1 MVRALFVVTL
11 ACSAAVSVSAQA
23 IKKRTTHPD
32 TAQASR
38 APARADT
45 GVAATD
51 SEVVSGFVLDSLREL
66 PLAGATV
73 LITNTTFTSI
83 TDPSGRFRFV
93 VHGLPD
99 GVYKVG
105 FFHPTL
111 DSLGITPPTQEVAIT
126 RGKPAFVQLYV
137 PSAQTVV
144 AAACPDSARG
154 GDKGL
159 VMGIVR
165 DATSEKPLS
174 DVRVVLMWTGV
185 SVAANSVLKVPQ
197 ATSVLTDD
205 VGTFRACGVPTDTPV
220 RLQAR
225 SKTGASGWIE
235 VSVPPNGLALR
246 DVLLGERPTTVA
258 EAPPAVS
265 APAGAPGTGVPGNP
279 DTSAAAR
286 AAAAPP
292 KPVPLGTAMLSG
304 NVTSAEGKPLE
315 GAMVLLLGTQLTARS
330 DVNGAFRLTGL
341 PAGTQSVEVREI
353 GFSPKRF
360 AVDLSPRRPSTLT
373 ATLDER
379 TNVLKTMEITAKRGS
394 QIAGFDQ
401 RKKSG
406 LGYYMGLD
414 QIEKSGAISSTDLF
428 RQVPGLTVAWDGEGY
443 SVQVNRNVTGGSCPV
458 QYYIDGSPF
467 LSMGDD
473 LDQVVRPEEI
483 AAIEVYKSSAET
495 PGEFQGA
502 DGGPCGTIVIWT
514 KRRLGTADSSSN

>member
-1 MVRALFVVTL
+1 MVRVLSIVTL
-11 ACSAAVSVSAQA
+11 VTGVALSVSAQA
-23 IKKRTTHPD
+23 IKKGTTRTD
-32 TAQASR
+32 TAQTSR
-38 APARADT
+38 ASTTADT
-45 GVAATD
+45 GAAAGAD

-73 LITNTTFTSI
+73 LISNTTFTSI

-111 DSLGITPPTQEVAIT
+111 DSLGISPPTQPVTIT

-144 AAACPDSARG
+144 AAVCPDSSRG

-165 DATSEKPLS
+165 DASSERPLQ

-205 VGTFRACGVPTDTPV
+205 VGTFRACGVPTNTPL

-225 SKTGASGWIE
+225 SKTGASGWVE
-235 VSVPPNGLALR
+235 VDVPPTGLALR
-246 DVLLGERPTTVA
+246 DVLLGERPVAVA

-265 APAGAPGTGVPGNP
+265 APTAGAPVQPGTVPG
-279 DTSAAAR
+279 AR
-286 AAAAPP
+286 AADASPP
-292 KPVPLGTAMLSG
+292 KPAPLGTAMLSG
-304 NVTSAEGKPLE
+304 SVTSAEGKPLE
-315 GAMVLLLGTQLTARS
+315 GAMVLLLGTQLSARS
-330 DVNGAFRLTGL
+330 DASGAFRLTGL

-401 RKKSG
+401 RKRSG
-406 LGYYMGLD
+406 LGYYMDLD

-443 SVQVNRNVTGGSCPV
+443 SVQVNRTSNGGSCPV

-483 AAIEVYKSSAET
+483 AAIEVYKSAIET
-495 PGEFQGA
+495 PAQFQGA

-514 KRRLGTADSSSN
+514 KRRLGTADSTSN

>member
-1 MVRALFVVTL
+1 MVRSLVVVTL
-11 ACSAAVSVSAQA
+11 ACSAVLSVSAQA
-23 IKKRTTHPD
+23 IKKGTT
-32 TAQASR
+32 
-38 APARADT
+38 RADT
-45 GVAATD
+45 ARASRTSTTADTGAAAAGD
-51 SEVVSGFVLDSLREL
+51 SEIVSGFVLDSLREL

-73 LITNTTFTSI
+73 LITNTTFTAI

-93 VHGLPD
+93 VHGLAD

-111 DSLGITPPTQEVAIT
+111 DSLGISPPTQEVAIT

-144 AAACPDSARG
+144 ASACPDSSRG
-154 GDKGL
+154 SDKGL

-165 DATSEKPLS
+165 DASTEKALS
-174 DVRVVLMWTGV
+174 GVRVVLMWTGV

-205 VGTFRACGVPTDTPV
+205 VGTFRACGVPVGTPV

-235 VSVPPNGLALR
+235 VGVPPNGLALR
-246 DVLLGERPTTVA
+246 DVLLGERPATVA

-265 APAGAPGTGVPGNP
+265 APAAGAPGHP
-279 DTSAAAR
+279 DTTAAAR
-286 AAAAPP
+286 AAAAAPP
-292 KPVPLGTAMLSG
+292 KPTPLGTAMLSG
-304 NVTSAEGKPLE
+304 SVTSAEGKPLE
-315 GAMVLLLGTQLTARS
+315 GAMVLLLGTQLSARS
-330 DVNGAFRLTGL
+330 DASGVFRLTGL
-341 PAGTQSVEVREI
+341 PAGTQSVEIREI

-360 AVDLSPRRPSTLT
+360 AVDLSPRRASTLA

-394 QIAGFDQ
+394 QIEGFDQ
-401 RKKSG
+401 RKRSG
-406 LGYYMGLD
+406 LGFYMDLD
-414 QIEKSGAISSTDLF
+414 QIQKSGAISSTDLF

-443 SVQVNRNVTGGSCPV
+443 SVQVNRNVTGASCPV

-495 PGEFQGA
+495 PGQFQGA

>member
-1 MVRALFVVTL
+1 MVRALVVVTL
-11 ACSAAVSVSAQA
+11 ACSIAVSVSAQA
-23 IKKRTTHPD
+23 IKKGTTRSD
-32 TAQASR
+32 AAQASR
-38 APARADT
+38 ASASADT
-45 GVAATD
+45 GAAAAGD

-73 LITNTTFTSI
+73 LITNTTFSSI

-111 DSLGITPPTQEVAIT
+111 DSLGITPPTQEVVIA

-165 DATSEKPLS
+165 DASSEKPLS

-265 APAGAPGTGVPGNP
+265 APTTGAPGAGAPGHP
-279 DTSAAAR
+279 DTSAAAAR
-286 AAAAPP
+286 
-292 KPVPLGTAMLSG
+292 KPAPLGTAMLSG

-315 GAMVLLLGTQLTARS
+315 GAMVLLLGTQLSARS

-406 LGYYMGLD
+406 LGYYMDLD
-414 QIEKSGAISSTDLF
+414 QIQKSGAISSTDLF

-443 SVQVNRNVTGGSCPV
+443 SVQVNRNVTGASCPV

-495 PGEFQGA
+495 PGQFQGA

-514 KRRLGTADSSSN
+514 KRRLGTTDSTSN